1 MMKTTNRTDYP
12 KTKQFDE
19 SSKAKIFSNLLVTI
33 PQGVTTDKTTSI
45 TTEANVFSAVEVSK
59 TAL

>member
-19 SSKAKIFSNLLVTI
+19 SSKAKIFSNLLVTV

-45 TTEANVFSAVEVSK
+45 TTEANVFSAVEV
-59 TAL
+59 